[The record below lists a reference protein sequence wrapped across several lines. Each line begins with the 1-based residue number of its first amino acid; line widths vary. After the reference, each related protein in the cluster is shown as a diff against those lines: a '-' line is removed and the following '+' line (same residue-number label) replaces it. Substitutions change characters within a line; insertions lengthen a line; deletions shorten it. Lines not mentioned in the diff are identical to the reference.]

1 VSLPHTHLSLSAEL
15 ADSSDVDSD
24 WKDTTWRTIPSL
36 RRGLPTIDHL
46 FRTSLFGLN
55 AIEIE
60 AKTIGQLLM
69 DEVLHPFYI
78 FQIFS
83 IILWSID
90 DYYCTY

>member
-1 VSLPHTHLSLSAEL
+1 M
-15 ADSSDVDSD
+15 
-24 WKDTTWRTIPSL
+24 
-36 RRGLPTIDHL
+36 
-46 FRTSLFGLN
+46 FRTSLFGSN

-90 DYYCTY
+90 DYYCSFSPFSSSLCVCVLR

>member
-1 VSLPHTHLSLSAEL
+1 
-15 ADSSDVDSD
+15 
-24 WKDTTWRTIPSL
+24 
-36 RRGLPTIDHL
+36 
-46 FRTSLFGLN
+46 LN

-83 IILWSID
+83 IVLWSID
-90 DYYCTY
+90 DYYCTHLLFATLSDLNR